1 MMNLRGEPRKLAN
14 FIRKAIEYKFRYE
27 LNSNVYLAA
36 AILNVNKLK
45 TWIGR
50 PYSKGFFT
58 NGIESLKIIASRFL
72 LNTNELNN
80 QQNSSESNL
89 LIRTNEQ
96 ATSPSIISPNTGF
109 EEFSNHFFNSDN
121 ATQTQLNIEI
131 KEDEI
136 KKEIK
141 QFRILLSNNNY
152 AFLNEINSSK
162 KFWIENADKFPNLK
176 NLSLILFNI
185 NASSAFLERYFS
197 LCGFVSKKNS
207 CNISFDFSIA
217 RCLLSSNIKLIK
229 HLNKISY

>member
-1 MMNLRGEPRKLAN
+1 
-14 FIRKAIEYKFRYE
+14 
-27 LNSNVYLAA
+27 LAA

-58 NGIESLKIIASRFL
+58 NGIESLKIIASRFI

-109 EEFSNHFFNSDN
+109 EEFANHFFNSDN

-136 KKEIK
+136 KK
-141 QFRILLSNNNY
+141 
-152 AFLNEINSSK
+152 
-162 KFWIENADKFPNLK
+162 
-176 NLSLILFNI
+176 
-185 NASSAFLERYFS
+185 
-197 LCGFVSKKNS
+197 
-207 CNISFDFSIA
+207 
-217 RCLLSSNIKLIK
+217 
-229 HLNKISY
+229 

>member
-1 MMNLRGEPRKLAN
+1 MILRGEPRKLAKL
-14 FIRKAIEYKFRYE
+14 IRKAIKYKFQYE
-27 LNSNVYLAA
+27 LNSNAYLAA

-109 EEFSNHFFNSDN
+109 EEFANHFFNSDN

-136 KKEIK
+136 KKEIE
-141 QFRILLSNNNY
+141 QFRILLFNNNY
-152 AFLNEINSSK
+152 AILNEINSSK
-162 KFWIENADKFPNLK
+162 KFWIENANKFPNLK
-176 NLSLILFNI
+176 NLSLILFNT

-207 CNISFDFSIA
+207 CNISVDLFIA
-217 RCLLSSNIKLIK
+217 RCLLRSNIKLIN